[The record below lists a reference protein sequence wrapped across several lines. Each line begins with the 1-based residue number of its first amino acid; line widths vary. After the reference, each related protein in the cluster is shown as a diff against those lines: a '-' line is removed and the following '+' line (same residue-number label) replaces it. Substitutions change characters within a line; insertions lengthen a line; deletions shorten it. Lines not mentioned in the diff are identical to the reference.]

1 MKMEIKGEFMKKI
14 LITGISGFVGG
25 HFVDYLVTHRNDLE
39 IHGIS
44 RSKPAWDFVKIP
56 QQLLDGHYFH
66 QADLNDIPEIKFLI
80 EKIQP
85 DYILHLAAQSSVAE
99 SWKTPVFSF
108 LNNTNIFLNIIDT
121 VRLNDNA
128 ARVLSIGSSEQYGI
142 VSEKDLPISEDRQQ
156 CPENPYA
163 VARVAQEQLAR
174 IYAKGYNLDICCTR
188 SFNHCGPGQ
197 SDRFVISAIVKQFVK
212 IARGEQPRVINIGN
226 GAIVRDFV
234 DVHDVVEAYCLLLTK
249 GKKGEIY
256 NICSGEGRAILDI
269 VNLLSEM
276 FDIQVEVHQEQSQI
290 RPIDNPR
297 IIGSYKKIHL
307 DFGWEPTIPFEQ
319 SLKSIYNYWDQR
331 IQIESKSCSGK
342 AIFEDKKELD
352 QNNQLT

>member
-1 MKMEIKGEFMKKI
+1 LITKKEESMKKI

-25 HFVDYLVTHRNDLE
+25 HFVHYLTTNHNVFE

-44 RSKPAWDFVKIP
+44 RSKPAWDFVNTP
-56 QQLLDGHYFH
+56 AGLLNGHYFH
-66 QADLNDIPEIKFLI
+66 QADLNDIPKIKSLI
-80 EKIQP
+80 VEIQP

-99 SWKTPVFSF
+99 SWKSPVFSF
-108 LNNTNIFLNIIDT
+108 MNNTNIFLNIIDT

-142 VSEKDLPISEDRQQ
+142 VSEKDLPISEDSPQS
-156 CPENPYA
+156 PENPYA

-197 SDRFVISAIVKQFVK
+197 TDRFVVSAIVKQFVK
-212 IARGEQPRVINIGN
+212 IAHGLQDPVIHIGN

-234 DVHDVVEAYCLLLTK
+234 DVHDVVEAYYLLLTK
-249 GKKGEIY
+249 GKKGEVY
-256 NICSGEGRAILDI
+256 NICSGQGRAIRDI
-269 VNLLSEM
+269 VTMLSNL
-276 FDIQVEVHQEQSQI
+276 FDIHVQVHQEQSQI

-297 IIGSYKKIHL
+297 IVGSFQKIQRDL
-307 DFGWEPTIPFEQ
+307 GWRPTIPFEQ
-319 SLKSIYNYWDQR
+319 SLQSMYEYWDAR
-331 IQIESKSCSGK
+331 LKG
-342 AIFEDKKELD
+342 D
-352 QNNQLT
+352 

>member
-1 MKMEIKGEFMKKI
+1 MKKI

-25 HFVDYLVTHRNDLE
+25 HFVQYLTTHHNDLE

-44 RSKPAWDFVKIP
+44 RSKPAWDFVNTP
-56 QQLLDGHYFH
+56 PELLNSHFFH
-66 QADLNDIPEIKFLI
+66 QADLNDIPRIKLLI
-80 EKIQP
+80 EEIQP

-142 VSEKDLPISEDRQQ
+142 VSETDLPISEDRPQS
-156 CPENPYA
+156 PENPYA
-163 VARVAQEQLAR
+163 VARVAQEHLAR

-197 SDRFVISAIVKQFVK
+197 TDRFVVSAIVKQFVR
-212 IARGEQPRVINIGN
+212 IAHGLQDPVIHIGN
-226 GAIVRDFV
+226 GAIVRDFI
-234 DVHDVVEAYCLLLTK
+234 DVHDVVEAYRLLLTQ
-249 GKKGEIY
+249 GRRGEVY
-256 NICSGEGRAILDI
+256 NICSGKGRSIRDI
-269 VNLLSEM
+269 VTLLSDM
-276 FDIQVEVHQEQSQI
+276 YHIDVEVQEEQSQI

-297 IIGSYKKIHL
+297 IVGSYQKIQRDL
-307 DFGWEPTIPFEQ
+307 GWKPTIPFEE
-319 SLKSIYNYWDQR
+319 SLRSMYEYWDAR
-331 IQIESKSCSGK
+331 WKG
-342 AIFEDKKELD
+342 D
-352 QNNQLT
+352 

>member
-1 MKMEIKGEFMKKI
+1 MKRL

-25 HFVDYLVTHRNDLE
+25 HLVTYLTDHDNEFE

-44 RSKPAWDFVKIP
+44 RSKPAWDFVP
-56 QQLLDGHYFH
+56 SAPGLLDGHHFH
-66 QADLNDIPEIKFLI
+66 QADLLDIPKITSLL

-85 DYILHLAAQSSVAE
+85 DYIIHMAAQSSVAE

-108 LNNTNIFLNIIDT
+108 MNNTNIFLNIIDT

-142 VSEKDLPISEDRQQ
+142 VSAKDLPLTEDTPQH
-156 CPENPYA
+156 PANPYA

-174 IYAKGYNLDICCTR
+174 IYAEGYGLDICCTH

-197 SDRFVISAIVKQFVK
+197 SDRFVVSAIVKQFVK
-212 IARGEQPRVINIGN
+212 IAHDLQEPVIHIGN

-234 DVHDVVEAYCLLLTK
+234 DVHDVVAAYNLLLTK
-249 GKKGEIY
+249 GKRGEVYNVCSGTGRTIGEI
-256 NICSGEGRAILDI
+256 
-269 VNLLSEM
+269 VTLLSEM
-276 FDIQVEVHQEQSQI
+276 KGIRVVVHQEQAEI

-297 IIGSYKKIHL
+297 IIGSNQKIRRDL
-307 DFGWEPTIPFEQ
+307 GWKPVIPFEQ
-319 SLKSIYNYWDQR
+319 SLLSMYDYWDHR
-331 IQIESKSCSGK
+331 ISQESASGK
-342 AIFEDKKELD
+342 P
-352 QNNQLT
+352 